1 MKERSLLYKYRSI
14 THYKKILRLL
24 LLVEPVA
31 FSERQNG
38 ICEITIHKVVKDVA
52 GKLMFGGIVKH
63 IYTLEDGLL
72 RTMDIIA

>member
-1 MKERSLLYKYRSI
+1 M
-14 THYKKILRLL
+14 